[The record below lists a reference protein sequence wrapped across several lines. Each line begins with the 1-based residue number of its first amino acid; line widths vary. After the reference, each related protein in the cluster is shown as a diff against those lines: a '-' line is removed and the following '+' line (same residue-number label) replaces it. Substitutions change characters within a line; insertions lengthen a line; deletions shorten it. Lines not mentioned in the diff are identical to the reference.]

1 MLSYMLPVEDKNH
14 AQHNL
19 KLELNIENVASNP
32 SASPAG
38 QNGATTTVTK
48 TARIIHFDQREESH
62 ATSVLKASEIQRP
75 KSLVKPRG
83 GQQVAAM
90 EPLADGGGGGSILI
104 SGSSAAGPSDEGKKV
119 KMSKIGNNKNAA
131 LKR

>member
-1 MLSYMLPVEDKNH
+1 MLPVEDKNH

-19 KLELNIENVASNP
+19 KLELNIENVDLNP

-38 QNGATTTVTK
+38 QNGATKTVTK

-62 ATSVLKASEIQRP
+62 ATTVLKASDIQRP
-75 KSLVKPRG
+75 KSLVKPSVS
-83 GQQVAAM
+83 QQVSVM
-90 EPLADGGGGGSILI
+90 ESSLNDGGSGNSGILI
-104 SGSSAAGPSDEGKKV
+104 SGSSTAGPSDEGKKV